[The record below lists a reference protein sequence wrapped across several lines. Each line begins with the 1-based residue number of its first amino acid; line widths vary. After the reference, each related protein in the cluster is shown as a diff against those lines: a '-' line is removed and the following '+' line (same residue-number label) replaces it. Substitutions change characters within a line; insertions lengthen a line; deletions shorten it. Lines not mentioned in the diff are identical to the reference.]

1 MLPRHVWLLSMVVC
15 GSCFCQLSCSAYCE
29 VTGGEHTV
37 VVRLV
42 WQLDLWV
49 GAAVRFYLRLLRLVV
64 AVARHA
70 RVLIPPHHPKM
81 HRARSAWR
89 SSVVAA
95 HAWHLVPMQ
104 VPMER
109 SKAAVE
115 QVLTAL
121 VPESSAS
128 SMVARVLSPSAQM
141 EVCCVQ
147 VVPRQTAAVRRH

>member
-1 MLPRHVWLLSMVVC
+1 M
-15 GSCFCQLSCSAYCE
+15 
-29 VTGGEHTV
+29 

-42 WQLDLWV
+42 WQLDLWAEV
-49 GAAVRFYLRLLRLVV
+49 AVRFYLRCLRLVV

-70 RVLIPPHHPKM
+70 QVPILPHRPKT
-81 HRARSAWR
+81 HRARLAWHSSA
-89 SSVVAA
+89 VAA
-95 HAWHLVPMQ
+95 HAWLLVPKQ
-104 VPMER
+104 VLQARPMEV
-109 SKAAVE
+109 VE
-115 QVLTAL
+115 QALSVL